1 VVEVEGEGEEPWRA
15 IMASAG
21 RMAAG
26 VREQAVKLLNEAK
39 MQPDAPSKADLLK
52 NVMEIVLH
60 REPSLLP
67 EFVPYLMELQSEP
80 GSPVRKYLA
89 EMIEEIGTR
98 HVAHISTIV
107 PVLLALLRDSTPA
120 VARRAITSG
129 SNIFRTTLEQVAS
142 QGIYTGQVEKQLV
155 DAWNWVTHF
164 KNAVYPAA
172 FQVFSG

>member
-1 VVEVEGEGEEPWRA
+1 
-15 IMASAG
+15 
-21 RMAAG
+21 
-26 VREQAVKLLNEAK
+26 
-39 MQPDAPSKADLLK
+39 
-52 NVMEIVLH
+52 
-60 REPSLLP
+60 
-67 EFVPYLMELQSEP
+67 
-80 GSPVRKYLA
+80 
-89 EMIEEIGTR
+89 MIEEIGTR
-98 HVAHISTIV
+98 HVAHISTMV

-172 FQVFSG
+172 FQVLSRYCSYFCSATELLYLVNAFL